1 VDGHAHARADTGI
14 LGVSIVHQEG
24 MSHVRGAEPVHR
36 HTSQAPDDMTQLH
49 PGFKAQIFGLADVL
63 ARSQEHPTEIPLI
76 RCQHRSP
83 VVRFEDDLVIHSS

>member
-1 VDGHAHARADTGI
+1 MGMHVRTRGI

-24 MSHVRGAEPVHR
+24 MGHVSGTEPLHR

-63 ARSQEHPTEIPLI
+63 ARSQEHPTEIHLNW
-76 RCQHRSP
+76 CQHRSP